1 LTAATNPSTPSGA
14 SNHEGTA
21 GGSAAGG
28 PRGGSRLG
36 RLARIPGLGVL
47 PFVIYTI
54 LFLFVPMVVVL
65 IGAFQSPSGGFT
77 LHNIHLATQH
87 SYGTGF
93 INSIKLAAFTSIVP
107 GILGTIIAYAVH
119 MSPRGNILRRMVA
132 TASGVLA
139 NFGGVPLAFLFIA
152 TVGSAALVTGWLSD
166 LGWNPYN
173 HGFSLYSLTG
183 VGVVYMYFQIPLM
196 VVVIT
201 PALAGLRPAWREAA
215 DNLGAR
221 SWQFWR
227 YVGIP
232 VLAPAVF
239 GSILLLFGSG
249 LAAYATADALTSG
262 SIALTPIEIGS
273 FLNGNVI
280 AGQQN
285 VGKALSL
292 GLVLII
298 AVAIALYA
306 VLQRRVSRWL
316 R

>member
-1 LTAATNPSTPSGA
+1 LTVAANREGA
-14 SNHEGTA
+14 AGAPA
-21 GGSAAGG
+21 GGSRRES
-28 PRGGSRLG
+28 PLG
-36 RLARIPGLGVL
+36 RLARIPGLGIL

-65 IGAFQSPSGGFT
+65 IGAFQSPAGGFT

-93 INSIKLAAFTSIVP
+93 INSIKLAAFTAIVP

-119 MSPRGNILRRMVA
+119 MSPSGNILRRMVA

-173 HGFSLYSLTG
+173 HGFSLYTLTG

-215 DNLGAR
+215 DNLGAHA
-221 SWQFWR
+221 WQFWR

-262 SIALTPIEIGS
+262 SIALTPIQIGS